1 MKFVSTRVR
10 AAAIAALMAVFFI
23 GAVAPTQSPT
33 EAATPASVVIA
44 NAKAKLGDPWVHYAI
59 GPNSFDCSGLVYY
72 AFNKAGY
79 ASRIGGRRSAAGY
92 YAYFRAKGLASRTN
106 PKPGDLV
113 VWGGG
118 SHIGI
123 YIGSGM
129 AISTLTSGVR
139 IHRVNA
145 VTAPFTTYLHTG
157 MSGTTTTVT
166 KPPTTTTSSSYRYTT
181 TRVNLRVNHG
191 TGYRIVRVL
200 PSHAKMAVLAK
211 GRDSNGRIWFKVR
224 PTSSTTVGW
233 VAGWLTRS

>member
-1 MKFVSTRVR
+1 
-10 AAAIAALMAVFFI
+10 MAVFLI
-23 GAVAPTQSPT
+23 GAVAPAQSPT

-44 NAKAKLGDPWVHYAI
+44 NAKAKLGAPWVHYAI

-92 YAYFRAKGLASRTN
+92 YTYFRNKGLASRTN

-139 IHRVNA
+139 IHAVNA

-157 MSGTTTTVT
+157 MSGTTTTTVAAA
-166 KPPTTTTSSSYRYTT
+166 TTTTTYRYTT
-181 TRVNLRVNHG
+181 TRTNMRSGHG
-191 TGYRIVRVL
+191 TGYRVIRVL
-200 PSHAKMAVLAK
+200 PARAKMAILAR
-211 GRDSNGRIWFKVR
+211 GRDSNGRIWYKVR
-224 PTSSTTVGW
+224 PTGSTTIGW